1 VVPSVSSDHYLK
13 AIYNLGGEESCVPM
27 SRLAEDLSISVVST
41 NEMVR
46 KLVKRGAVS
55 YEPYKGVML
64 TPEGRAQALAVTRRH
79 RLWERF
85 LTDVLGL
92 GWEQVHAEAC
102 RLEHAT
108 SPLVEERLAEFLQWP
123 ETCPHGHAVP
133 GPNGK
138 VAHEVTQP
146 LADLKAGQ
154 KGIVKSVAEDP
165 ELLQYLGKLG
175 LVPGA
180 SVAVEAIEP
189 FEGPMTVRVGEAQ
202 YTLGRKVA
210 SMIMVARVR

>member
-1 VVPSVSSDHYLK
+1 VPSVSSDHYLK

-27 SRLAEDLSISVVST
+27 SRLAEDLSISIVSA

-202 YTLGRKVA
+202 YALGRKVA
-210 SMIMVARVR
+210 SMIMLTRVG